1 MKELKLII
9 FPIILFLF
17 LVGMVFVFTSGTL
30 SSLLPTFEQ
39 APEDTG
45 IIADVTYSF
54 NPGDNIEGWENGYPW
69 KEFILS
75 YTDNWKVNEVTK
87 DEAKGKLAVSFQNA
101 DGSYFDIIQGVSDGG
116 RCVFKDEADFDTFK
130 ERGVSFNAYTEY
142 KKGKIV
148 WRLAKFDI
156 ATDWTHALCERSQNA
171 EGKSVY
177 YSVNSVGINRISLK
191 TPKSAKEFSEI
202 IKKLE
207 VK

>member
-1 MKELKLII
+1 MEKYR
-9 FPIILFLF
+9 
-17 LVGMVFVFTSGTL
+17 
-30 SSLLPTFEQ
+30 
-39 APEDTG
+39 TG
-45 IIADVTYSF
+45 IG
-54 NPGDNIEGWENGYPW
+54 P
-69 KEFILS
+69 LS
-75 YTDNWKVNEVTK
+75 T
-87 DEAKGKLAVSFQNA
+87 G
-101 DGSYFDIIQGVSDGG
+101 
-116 RCVFKDEADFDTFK
+116 
-130 ERGVSFNAYTEY
+130 ERGEGLERGE
-142 KKGKIV
+142 KGKIV